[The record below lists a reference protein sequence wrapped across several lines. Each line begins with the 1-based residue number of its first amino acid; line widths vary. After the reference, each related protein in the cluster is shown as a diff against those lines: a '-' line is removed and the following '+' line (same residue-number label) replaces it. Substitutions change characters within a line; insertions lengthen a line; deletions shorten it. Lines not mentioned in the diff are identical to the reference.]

1 MKACPSK
8 RSFFRKNFYDE
19 IDEFIPYVT
28 TVATSWNEYAKGLA
42 NGKIILYHLKTY
54 DADVQKINEFLYSF
68 NGDEWT
74 KSFIQISDDVK
85 KVMLQCDS
93 FVHIMCVKN
102 SQKER
107 CVNFSNTKTCLFQA
121 SFLTRKKF
129 QDKSSMFLR
138 QTILKTNLITHLSN
152 LP

>member
-1 MKACPSK
+1 M
-8 RSFFRKNFYDE
+8 
-19 IDEFIPYVT
+19 T

-54 DADVQKINEFLYSF
+54 DADVQKINEFLYAF

-107 CVNFSNTKTCLFQA
+107 CVFSHIQKHAF
-121 SFLTRKKF
+121 F
-129 QDKSSMFLR
+129 R
-138 QTILKTNLITHLSN
+138 QVF
-152 LP
+152 

>member
-1 MKACPSK
+1 M
-8 RSFFRKNFYDE
+8 
-19 IDEFIPYVT
+19 T

-54 DADVQKINEFLYSF
+54 DAGVQKINEFLYSF

-102 SQKER
+102 SKKER
-107 CVNFSNTKTCLFQA
+107 CVYFSNTKTCLFQA
-121 SFLTRKKF
+121 SFFKPKKF
-129 QDKSSMFLR
+129 QDKSLQDKIFLSKDNLTQNYLISALCTFLVFR
-138 QTILKTNLITHLSN
+138 QKFEG
-152 LP
+152 